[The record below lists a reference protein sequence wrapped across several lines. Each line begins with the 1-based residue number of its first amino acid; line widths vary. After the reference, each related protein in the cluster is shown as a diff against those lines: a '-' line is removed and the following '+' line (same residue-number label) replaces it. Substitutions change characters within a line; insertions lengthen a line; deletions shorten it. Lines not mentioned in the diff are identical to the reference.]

1 MSMPI
6 NPYLCGHQLMRF
18 YLSQQLESNFH
29 HLTLY
34 TPEDLAL
41 MVECEAHGDDAD
53 EEDFPAMWATNIHW
67 LLEIVPSLDMIMKSL
82 GGGYYSWMA
91 R

>member
-53 EEDFPAMWATNIHW
+53 EEDFPAMWATSM
-67 LLEIVPSLDMIMKSL
+67 PSPRRTL
-82 GGGYYSWMA
+82 GWRRA
-91 R
+91 AIKRHTLAT